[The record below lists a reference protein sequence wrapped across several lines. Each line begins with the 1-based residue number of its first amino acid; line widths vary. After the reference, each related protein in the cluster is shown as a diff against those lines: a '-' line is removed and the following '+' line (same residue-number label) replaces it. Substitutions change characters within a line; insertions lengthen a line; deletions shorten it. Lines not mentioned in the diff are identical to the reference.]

1 MDEDVFILQ
10 GPTAISEWFSQKLKK
25 HIYILSD
32 THDRLYGC
40 KAKNGKFINIDELLK
55 MTIKDN
61 TDKLMDFYFEA
72 VYRNKYDT
80 KVYNYKDSFMSD
92 AFKAFENCFEVS
104 KTNCKYKNVRFHYV
118 DIRGSTD
125 ILLNIDNLQSQ
136 IKSIRQNPESGY
148 TNTYIKILAQYIM
161 DELPE
166 LKILFVE
173 AKIMKQINNIRNSLI
188 YDGLYKFLLDEGL
201 PIYATLKSILSD
213 ILQFNANNMSI
224 AELEDFFSKCEQV
237 MVNFTSYIM
246 DCYTLARMFRSF
258 KNTRNSITVE
268 DPKYIIIYVGG
279 NHARRYERLL
289 EFIGMQL
296 VGKNEGEPK
305 MLNPGK
311 STEKIVATK
320 CIRVGL
326 RLPFFHH
333 APDTK

>member
-1 MDEDVFILQ
+1 MDEDIFVLQ
-10 GPTAISEWFSQKLKK
+10 GPTTISEWFSQKLKK
-25 HIYILSD
+25 HIYILAD
-32 THDRLYGC
+32 THNRLYGC
-40 KAKNGKFINIDELLK
+40 KAKNGTFINVDELLK

-61 TDKLMDFYFEA
+61 SDKLLDFYFEA

-80 KVYNYKDSFMSD
+80 KVYDYKDSFMSD

-125 ILLNIDNLQSQ
+125 ILLNIDNLQNQLRYMYIDSDL
-136 IKSIRQNPESGY
+136 KY
-148 TNTYIKILAQYIM
+148 LNTVKTLTRYLL

-173 AKIMKQINNIRNSLI
+173 AKIMKQINNIRDRFI
-188 YDGLYKFLLDEGL
+188 YEELYRFLLDEGH
-201 PIYATLKSILSD
+201 PIYSILKQILFE
-213 ILQFNANNMSI
+213 ILQLDVRSLSAI
-224 AELEDFFSKCEQV
+224 ELERFIVKCQKA
-237 MVNFTSYIM
+237 MISFTSYMM

-258 KNTRNSITVE
+258 RYVE
-268 DPKYIIIYVGG
+268 DPKYVIIYVGG
-279 NHARRYERLL
+279 NHARMYERFL

-296 VGKNEGEPK
+296 VGKNESEPK
-305 MLNPGK
+305 MLDPGK

-333 APDTK
+333 APE

>member
-1 MDEDVFILQ
+1 MDEDVFVLQ
-10 GPTAISEWFSQKLKK
+10 GPTAISEWFSQKFKK
-25 HIYILSD
+25 HIYVLSD
-32 THDRLYGC
+32 THDRKYGC
-40 KAKNGKFINIDELLK
+40 KAKNGTFINVDELLK

-61 TDKLMDFYFEA
+61 PDKLMDFYFEA

-80 KVYNYKDSFMSD
+80 KVYDYKDSFMSD

-136 IKSIRQNPESGY
+136 IR
-148 TNTYIKILAQYIM
+148 YIYINSDLKYLDTVKTLAQYLL

-166 LKILFVE
+166 LKMLFLHV
-173 AKIMKQINNIRNSLI
+173 KIMKQINNIRDSFI
-188 YDGLYKFLLDEGL
+188 YEELYRFLLDEGL
-201 PIYATLKSILSD
+201 PIYSMLKLILSEL
-213 ILQFNANNMSI
+213 LQLDVKSLSAI
-224 AELEDFFSKCEQV
+224 ELEHFVVKCEKAII
-237 MVNFTSYIM
+237 NFTSYLM

-258 KNTRNSITVE
+258 KHGE

-279 NHARRYERLL
+279 NHARLYERFSN
-289 EFIGMQL
+289 FIGMRL
-296 VGKNEGEPK
+296 VAKNESDPK

-311 STEKIVATK
+311 STEKIVSTK

-333 APDTK
+333 APE